1 MNHIESPVY
10 SFLSDAADL
19 ILANFLCTLCCVPV
33 LTIGA
38 SLAALDKVSLD
49 IVLGNGGGILKKFFA
64 AFRENFRHGTL
75 LFWLWLIVT
84 AGLFCYGV
92 LIYAWFSGGMAQIL
106 RMVLAVAATAVFA
119 VTGIV
124 RSLFVRYRST
134 FGEHLHNALLVI
146 RRRPITALLIA
157 LVQMSPLLLWY
168 FQQGLFWRLLILW
181 PLFGLGAVSWLSNTL
196 MKPVLEAIES
206 EAALDGV

>member
-19 ILANFLCTLCCVPV
+19 ILANFLCALCCVPV

-64 AFRENFRHGTL
+64 AFRENFRYGTL
-75 LFWLWLIVT
+75 LFWLWLIV
-84 AGLFCYGV
+84 
-92 LIYAWFSGGMAQIL
+92 
-106 RMVLAVAATAVFA
+106 AA
-119 VTGIV
+119 
-124 RSLFVRYRST
+124 
-134 FGEHLHNALLVI
+134 
-146 RRRPITALLIA
+146 
-157 LVQMSPLLLWY
+157 
-168 FQQGLFWRLLILW
+168 GLFWRLLILW

>member
-1 MNHIESPVY
+1 M
-10 SFLSDAADL
+10 
-19 ILANFLCTLCCVPV
+19 
-33 LTIGA
+33 
-38 SLAALDKVSLD
+38 
-49 IVLGNGGGILKKFFA
+49 
-64 AFRENFRHGTL
+64 
-75 LFWLWLIVT
+75 
-84 AGLFCYGV
+84 
-92 LIYAWFSGGMAQIL
+92 
-106 RMVLAVAATAVFA
+106 
-119 VTGIV
+119 
-124 RSLFVRYRST
+124 
-134 FGEHLHNALLVI
+134 I